1 MICRHVCRSPF
12 DDIFVSVGPTCN
24 SVQQG
29 INAFQ
34 HGDLV
39 QEYNCRRY
47 ISSTCYHSPYGF
59 TKMSCFCLHPSVSI
73 SSCKQK
79 SMVERQNEII
89 QPPSVLAINR
99 TGGQHIAMEDV
110 VVLGGVRI
118 VSIFHFINAFPL
130 HLILLLK
137 TPDEYSY

>member
-1 MICRHVCRSPF
+1 MICRNVCRSPF

-29 INAFQ
+29 INSFQ

-47 ISSTCYHSPYGF
+47 IISNLYHSPYRF
-59 TKMSCFCLHPSVSI
+59 TNMFYSCLHPSVPI

-89 QPPSVLAINR
+89 QLPSVLAINR

-118 VSIFHFINAFPL
+118 VLTFHLINAFP
-130 HLILLLK
+130 HI
-137 TPDEYSY
+137 